1 MPIVVADNTAR
12 IEYTVSQGVTQTVF
26 PIPFAFFN
34 KEDSD
39 NVDVKVFVDGVER
52 TLGSISTTTFSITS
66 GGDGAKGSLS
76 TTVTGASGGS
86 TVIVF
91 RDTKIG
97 RITDF
102 PSGGAFEV
110 SKLNTELDT
119 LVAIEGDF
127 EDHVSRSIRLQDK
140 DTAVSLALPLKADR
154 LGKQLGFHA
163 TTGAVEMFTPES
175 LAIASDSG
183 SSSVDL
189 TSNTLTFTGGEG
201 IDTAISS
208 QTLTITGELATT
220 SNKGVA
226 SFSSTFFDV
235 SSGAVTLKAAQ
246 TGITSLLATDIKIG
260 EDDETK
266 IDFETGNQIN
276 FYANNVNVVQL
287 SNANS
292 GDAVLTVSTADK
304 NFTIKGTDG
313 SSAITALDI
322 DMALA
327 GKATFNGD
335 VVIGGGL
342 TVSGTTTTVNST
354 TVNLNDHNIVLDSNN
369 DTSAVI
375 NGAGITIEGGSGDD
389 ATFTYN
395 TSGPKFELKLGSS
408 HEDLQVDQLIA
419 SSLDISGNVDVDGTL
434 EADAITVDGVT
445 LGTFIRD
452 TVGTNMLSS
461 NTETGI
467 TVTYDTSDDNIDFVI
482 DAAQTGITSLLA
494 TDIKIGEDDQTKIDF
509 ETADEIHFYAAN
521 VHQVKLVDNA
531 FTPQADS
538 DVDLGASGTYWKDA
552 YIDTITTTGDVDVGG
567 NIELGHAS
575 DTTIARSSAGV
586 VTIEGVEV
594 TTNTASQTL
603 TNKTLTSPVINGFSG
618 TGNGAL
624 TGDLTLTST
633 DADAA
638 DEPSLVLYRNSSSPA
653 DWDELGSINFRGRN
667 DNSQDVEYAQINGVI
682 EDMTDGTENGRISFE
697 TMLSGTLTQTM
708 YMDSWGNLHFMADS
722 ASLVWH
728 DQNGTTYDA
737 YLDWADLT
745 AQRNVL
751 LPDADGTILVQ
762 DSNDDVII
770 TSTDAGA
777 ADDPSLILYRNSSSP
792 ADYDDLGEIIFRGRN
807 DNSQDVDYARIWVEP
822 FDVSDGTEGGR
833 LHFDNILYGSETN
846 IFTTGWGF
854 LYLNHHLYLNATKYI
869 MFEGATANSHETIL
883 TVADPTADR
892 TITLPDATG
901 TINELLISSGSVSD
915 VSSIDF
921 NNTVI
926 TSAFASY
933 RIVLSNVVPASDDV
947 DLMMRLGTSNSAD
960 STSTIYMRRQDLEG
974 SWDDSGSS
982 TASTVY
988 LYDAHGAELDLCTSA
1003 AGLGTG
1009 TGENGYFE
1017 ISLVNP
1023 NDTSNYK
1030 QIGVNSIIY
1039 SYYPVLYGSE
1049 VDVGLYKTTSA
1060 VNFMTV
1066 YLSSGNIASA
1076 DYRVYGAK

>member
-86 TVIVF
+86 TVIVL

-467 TVTYDTSDDNIDFVI
+467 TVTYDTSNDNIDFVI

-618 TGNGAL
+618 TGDGTI
-624 TGDLTLTST
+624 TGDLTL
-633 DADAA
+633 
-638 DEPSLVLYRNSSSPA
+638 
-653 DWDELGSINFRGRN
+653 
-667 DNSQDVEYAQINGVI
+667 
-682 EDMTDGTENGRISFE
+682 
-697 TMLSGTLTQTM
+697 
-708 YMDSWGNLHFMADS
+708 
-722 ASLVWH
+722 
-728 DQNGTTYDA
+728 
-737 YLDWADLT
+737 
-745 AQRNVL
+745 
-751 LPDADGTILVQ
+751 
-762 DSNDDVII
+762 

-792 ADYDDLGEIIFRGRN
+792 ADYDDLGEIIYRGRN
-807 DNSQDVDYARIWVEP
+807 DNSQDVDYAKMWVEP
-822 FDVSDGTEGGR
+822 YDVSDGTESSRVHLENMLNGT
-833 LHFDNILYGSETN
+833 LTKAFS
-846 IFTTGWGF
+846 TGWGVF
-854 LYLNHHLYLNATKYI
+854 YLNHHLHLNATKYI
-869 MFEGATANSHETIL
+869 MFEGATDDGNETIL

-901 TINELLISSGSVSD
+901 TVILNSATQTLTNKTLTSPVINGFSGTGDGALTGDLTLTNTGAGAGANPQLTLYRNSSSPADNDFIGEVIFTGRNDNSEDIDYGAISSKVTD
-915 VSSIDF
+915 
-921 NNTVI
+921 
-926 TSAFASY
+926 
-933 RIVLSNVVPASDDV
+933 ASDGTEDSNLLFKVMSAGTATTVLNLKGNAATKFSNKDV
-947 DLMMRLGTSNSAD
+947 ALDEGVNLVFEGATSNAHETTLTVVDPTGDRTVTLPNATGTVLTTGNSDTPATTTSSSDAD
-960 STSTIYMRRQDLEG
+960 FVLV
-974 SWDDSGSS
+974 DDGG
-982 TASTVY
+982 TMKKITPTNLGITTGAASTDDVVA
-988 LYDAHGAELDLCTSA
+988 LSIA
-1003 AGLGTG
+1003 LG
-1009 TGENGYFE
+1009 
-1017 ISLVNP
+1017 
-1023 NDTSNYK
+1023 
-1030 QIGVNSIIY
+1030 
-1039 SYYPVLYGSE
+1039 
-1049 VDVGLYKTTSA
+1049 
-1060 VNFMTV
+1060 
-1066 YLSSGNIASA
+1066 
-1076 DYRVYGAK
+1076 